1 MGALWR
7 MAVVVELDLVAGVC
21 SVCLVE
27 PSWASAPRGIPRGE
41 VSQWGRRGGR
51 GPVAGVSG
59 NARRDRPVVPG
70 SEGLR
75 PGATCEVCGYRGH
88 WPRECLSGKPRAAA
102 VQPPASGSTDAA
114 TALLA
119 TLNGLVVGRVKGGS
133 M

>member
-1 MGALWR
+1 
-7 MAVVVELDLVAGVC
+7 MADRGLQRLPRG
-21 SVCLVE
+21 
-27 PSWASAPRGIPRGE
+27 SWASPRGIPRGE
-41 VSQWGRRGGR
+41 VSRWGRR
-51 GPVAGVSG
+51 GVSG
-59 NARRDRPVVPG
+59 NALRDRPVVPG

-119 TLNGLVVGRVKGGS
+119 TLSGLVVGRVKGGS